1 MGNIVY
7 KPYKRKLNQW
17 KCLSEN
23 IRTDKCGREIVSVEI
38 GKKLYMDDKC
48 IEVEK
53 EEEILEDIYFDIVTG
68 IFANRDSYHTTI
80 CLGYEPQIV
89 VSFKGTLVIHNDKM
103 SGYVDKILK
112 VLDKVD
118 YPEKVQVLVHTVEH
132 EVKGNK
138 YTSNMKKLQEYIKTE
153 SGISFSPELIG
164 YVLKE
169 NLCESRVMTE
179 KQEEL
184 HWMSYEELLEKS
196 GIVLTTRD
204 KGKFGSRF
212 EYDVM
217 NELLYR
223 FISGQL
229 YEGV

>member
-1 MGNIVY
+1 MGTIVY

-23 IRTDKCGREIVSVEI
+23 IRTDKCGREIVPVEI
-38 GKKLYMDDKC
+38 GKTLYMNGEK
-48 IEVEK
+48 IEK
-53 EEEILEDIYFDIVTG
+53 EEEILEDIYLDIVTG

-89 VSFKGTLVIHNDKM
+89 VSYEGALVIHNDKM

-112 VLDKVD
+112 ILDKVE
-118 YPEKVQVLVHTVEH
+118 YSEKVKVLVHAVEH

-138 YTSNMKKLQEYIKTE
+138 YTTDMKKLQDYIKKE

-169 NLCESRVMTE
+169 NLCENRVMTD

-184 HWMSYEELLEKS
+184 HWMAYEELLEKA
-196 GIVLTTRD
+196 GTVLAARD
-204 KGKFGSRF
+204 KGKAGSRF

-223 FISGQL
+223 FIGGQFS
-229 YEGV
+229 ERA